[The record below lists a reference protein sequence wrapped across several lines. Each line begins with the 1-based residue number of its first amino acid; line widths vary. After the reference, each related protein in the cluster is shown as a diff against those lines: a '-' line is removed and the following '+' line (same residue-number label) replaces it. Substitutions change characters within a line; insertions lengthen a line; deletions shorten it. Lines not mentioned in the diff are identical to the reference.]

1 MKRFFILLILFAMF
15 SPPLLFS
22 QSAEYIIQRLEENTI
37 HTTSRIEGTMA
48 VTDRFGEKT
57 TSFISWSEGEDN
69 ALIEFTSTDEEGQ
82 KILRTK
88 DEIYLFFPDAE
99 ELIRLK
105 GAALRDSV
113 LGSDMSYEDLTGG
126 KGLLESY
133 SVTLEGI
140 EVIGEKECYK
150 LILTAKSRNVPYPK
164 QAMWVDKETYIYTR
178 IEQYAKSGRLLKEMD
193 VTEVTEINGK
203 IIPVNMVIS
212 DALKKR
218 SATVFTIHDIRI
230 GLTIPPDLFSLQE
243 LTW

>member
-1 MKRFFILLILFAMF
+1 MKKLIVPVLMFIMYSTPSLF
-15 SPPLLFS
+15 P
-22 QSAEYIIQRLEENTI
+22 QTAESIIRRLEENTI
-37 HTTSRIEGTMA
+37 HTTSRIEGTMT

-57 TSFISWSEGEDN
+57 TSFISWSEGEDT

-88 DEIYLFFPDAE
+88 DEIYLFYPDAE

-105 GAALRDSV
+105 GAALRESV

-133 SVTLEGI
+133 SITLEGTEQI
-140 EVIGEKECYK
+140 EGKEYYN

-164 QAMWVDKETYIYTR
+164 QIMWVDRETYIYKR
-178 IEQYAKSGRLLKEMD
+178 IEQYALSGRLLKEMD
-193 VTEVTEINGK
+193 ITEVTRISGK
-203 IIPVNMVIS
+203 SIPTKMVIT
-212 DALKKR
+212 DAMKKR
-218 SATVFTIHDIRI
+218 SSTVFTILDIQI
-230 GLTIPPDLFSLQE
+230 GISIPPNLFSLQE